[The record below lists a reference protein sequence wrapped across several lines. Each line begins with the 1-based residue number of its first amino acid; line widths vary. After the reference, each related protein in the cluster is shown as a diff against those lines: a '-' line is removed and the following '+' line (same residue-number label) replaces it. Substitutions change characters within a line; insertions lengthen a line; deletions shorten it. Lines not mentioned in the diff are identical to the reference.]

1 MILKFRI
8 GHIRITFTLARVV
21 DVLGVNSKL
30 PDGNHIL
37 MWDFDNIPLD
47 KIIEELQD
55 VKRSYGL
62 PRIYI
67 LKTSEPNNYIAYC
80 FKRCN
85 WRLARAIVG
94 STDYIDENFFK
105 WAVFRRRFTLRVGAK
120 LGVTPKCEAIIN
132 SMFDE
137 DASIDELYSWVKY
150 ETLDGHHNQKV
161 HFIEV
166 P

>member
-8 GHIRITFTLARVV
+8 GHIRITFTIAQVV

-37 MWDFDNIPLD
+37 MWDFDKTPIGR
-47 KIIEELQD
+47 
-55 VKRSYGL
+55 VSYNLRRIQSQFYL
-62 PRIYI
+62 PNIYI
-67 LKTSEPNNYIAYC
+67 LQTSEPNNYIAYC
-80 FKRCN
+80 FKRTD
-85 WRLARAIVG
+85 WKLARAIVG
-94 STDYIDENFFK
+94 MTRGIDEAFYK

-120 LGVTPKCEAIIN
+120 LGSIPHCVAILY
-132 SMFDE
+132 SDVDE
-137 DASIDELYSWVKY
+137 DVIIDELKSWVKY